1 VRLAVQRRV
10 NMNKDE
16 ERIHLTQ
23 KIEQVKK
30 DIEAF
35 QQSGKA
41 DKQTE
46 IMYDYLEYLQDEL
59 KMLQRK

>member
-1 VRLAVQRRV
+1 MD
-10 NMNKDE
+10 MNTEE
-16 ERIHLTQ
+16 ERIHLTR

-35 QQSGKA
+35 QQAGKA

-46 IMYDYLEYLQDEL
+46 VLYDYLDYLQDEL

>member
-1 VRLAVQRRV
+1 
-10 NMNKDE
+10 MTKDE
-16 ERIHLTQ
+16 ERIHLTE

-35 QQSGKA
+35 QQAGRA

-46 IMYDYLEYLQDEL
+46 VMYDYLEYLQDEL
-59 KMLQRK
+59 KLLQRKV

>member
-1 VRLAVQRRV
+1 
-10 NMNKDE
+10 MTKDE

-35 QQSGKA
+35 QQAGRA

-46 IMYDYLEYLQDEL
+46 VMYDYLEYLQDEL
-59 KMLQRK
+59 KLLQRKV

>member
-1 VRLAVQRRV
+1 
-10 NMNKDE
+10 MDKDE
-16 ERIHLTQ
+16 ERIHLTK

-35 QQSGKA
+35 QQAGKA

-46 IMYDYLEYLQDEL
+46 ILYDYLDYLQDEL

>member
-1 VRLAVQRRV
+1 
-10 NMNKDE
+10 MDKDE
-16 ERIHLTQ
+16 ERTHLTK

-35 QQSGKA
+35 QQAGKA

-46 IMYDYLEYLQDEL
+46 VLYDYLDYLQDEL